1 MVGRFS
7 ATRHFNRLM
16 FHSAGVPGSIL
27 VRPTVTQQSN
37 DNLVS
42 TVTEASDHCGSVVAF
57 SPLARILGECSTIDS
72 PHALF
77 SPRQWRFA
85 RAD

>member
-42 TVTEASDHCGSVVAF
+42 TATEASDHCGSVVAF
-57 SPLARILGECSTIDS
+57 SPLARIVKEGLTVHS
-72 PHALF
+72 PPVLF
-77 SPRQWRFA
+77 FFFF
-85 RAD
+85 